1 MSGATGGVVAAGGAI
16 AELIILSL
24 SGFILFRRCGNTI
37 AESCDYSLIA
47 TLMGLS
53 LVFQSAFLFHQPA
66 VSLVIEAIA
75 TTLALAFIVHR
86 RPDLRPALTA
96 VKSLWSR
103 HPLMCTAIVIVWS
116 YLALLAL
123 VIPPG
128 TIHWQ
133 SIARVLEFES
143 HHTLFPAGVSTLAGG
158 NQGLP
163 ASANILILPHLFLRF
178 HGDVGLGLL
187 GFAAYLS
194 IGFSIYALSRRYAWP
209 STAFTVV
216 VIVLS
221 MPRMVYLSTSPGYEI
236 IPAAVALF
244 CLLAVFRT
252 VEEPNIRDL
261 GLLLLGMVFMISKAT
276 LQLTFPLV
284 LAPLA
289 GLLLFRRH
297 GLMTWWHLVADR
309 PSIILLFSMPAL
321 VFSPLLP
328 QVNKLLANGVSNGA
342 RVLST
347 VVYNNDGLQ
356 GTAAN
361 AIRYLL
367 QSIDLTPP
375 VDNLLNW
382 AMGFSVSGLLQRVY
396 ETLVF
401 PVFGGSGTAAVF
413 HIARGADERF
423 SWFGPLGFVL
433 ILPSVVYAVRWAPR
447 RLKAVAVTLVGYFFL
462 VALIPAWQPENVRYF
477 DVFFLC
483 GSVCTAFF
491 LPPWRLSKKGRRVLM
506 TIGAGLLVYAAV
518 CNEHKP
524 AFTLPGGLKNPE
536 TGAYRTAPRHGGQKA
551 AKPIISGGSIWTAS
565 DWGSKRCWAA
575 PLIYGDDRLE
585 AADRLVDKSRRL
597 WLIYE
602 DSSLTYPFLR
612 HFPAAETIPLQKI
625 TPKMM
630 TSARSRGVAY
640 LMFVDCL
647 PPQWLDGRN
656 GTLLW
661 RSTPDAATVP
671 GALIHLPF

>member
-24 SGFILFRRCGNTI
+24 SGFILFRRCGNTV
-37 AESCDYSLIA
+37 AESCAYGLIA

-53 LVFQSAFLFHQPA
+53 FVFQSAFLFHLPA
-66 VSLVIEAIA
+66 ASLVIEAIV

-86 RPDLRPALTA
+86 RSDLRPALTA

-103 HPLMCTAIVIVWS
+103 HPLMCSMIVIVWS

-128 TIHWQ
+128 TIYWQ

-143 HHTLFPAGVSTLAGG
+143 HHTLFPAGVSTLTGG

-194 IGFSIYALSRRYAWP
+194 IGFSVYALSRRYAWP
-209 STAFTVV
+209 STAFTVA

-221 MPRMVYLSTSPGYEI
+221 MPRMVYLATSPGYEI
-236 IPAAVALF
+236 IPTAVALF

-252 VEEPNIRDL
+252 VESPNVRDL
-261 GLLLLGMVFMISKAT
+261 YLLLLGLVFMISKAT

-284 LAPLA
+284 LVPLA

-297 GLMTWWHLVADR
+297 GMMTWWHLVAAR
-309 PSIILLFSMPAL
+309 PSILLLFSIPAL
-321 VFSPLLP
+321 IFSPLLP
-328 QVNKLLANGVSNGA
+328 LVHRLLANGGSDGT
-342 RVLST
+342 RILST

-375 VDNLLNW
+375 VDNLLKW

-396 ETLVF
+396 ETLVA
-401 PVFGGSGTAAVF
+401 PVFDGRGAAVAF
-413 HIARGADERF
+413 QIAWGADERF
-423 SWFGPLGFVL
+423 SWFGPFGFVL
-433 ILPSVVYAVRWAPR
+433 ILPAVVYAVRRAPR
-447 RLKAVAVTLVGYFFL
+447 RLKAVAVALVGYFFL

-491 LPPWRLSKKGRRVLM
+491 LPPWRLSRKGRRVLM
-506 TIGAGLLVYAAV
+506 TIGAGLLVYAAA

-524 AFTLPGGLKNPE
+524 AFTLPNGLTSPG
-536 TGAYRTAPRHGGQKA
+536 TGTYRAAPRPGGNRA
-551 AKPIISGGSIWTAS
+551 ARPIISAGSIWTAS
-565 DWGSKRCWAA
+565 DWGRKRCWAA
-575 PLIYGDDRLE
+575 PLIYGDDRVE
-585 AADRLVDKSRRL
+585 AAGRLVDKSERL

-612 HFPAAETIPLQKI
+612 RFPAAETAPLREI
-625 TPKMM
+625 TREMM
-630 TSARSRGVAY
+630 TSSRGRRIAY
-640 LMFVDCL
+640 LMFVDCS
-647 PPQWLDGRN
+647 PPQWLDGRD

-661 RSTPDAATVP
+661 KATLDTARVP
-671 GALIHLPF
+671 GALIHLP

>member
-1 MSGATGGVVAAGGAI
+1 MSGASGGVVAAGGAI
-16 AELIILSL
+16 AELIILCL
-24 SGFILFRRCGNTI
+24 SGVILFRRCGNTI
-37 AESCDYSLIA
+37 AESCAYGIIA

-66 VSLVIEAIA
+66 ASLVIEVIA

-86 RPDLRPALTA
+86 RSDLRPALIA

-103 HPLMCTAIVIVWS
+103 HPLMCSLTVIVWS

-128 TIHWQ
+128 TIYWQ

-143 HHTLFPAGVSTLAGG
+143 HHTLFPAGVSTLTGG

-194 IGFSIYALSRRYAWP
+194 IGFSVYALSRRYAWP
-209 STAFTVV
+209 STAFTVA

-221 MPRMVYLSTSPGYEI
+221 MPRMVYLATSPGYEI
-236 IPAAVALF
+236 IPTAVALF

-252 VEEPNIRDL
+252 VESPNVRDL
-261 GLLLLGMVFMISKAT
+261 YLLLLGLVFMISKAT

-284 LAPLA
+284 LVPLA

-297 GLMTWWHLVADR
+297 GMMTWWHLVATR
-309 PSIILLFSMPAL
+309 PSILLLFSIPAL
-321 VFSPLLP
+321 IFSPLLP
-328 QVNKLLANGVSNGA
+328 LVHRLLANGGRDGA
-342 RVLST
+342 RILSN

-375 VDNLLNW
+375 VDNLLKW

-396 ETLVF
+396 ETLVA
-401 PVFGGSGTAAVF
+401 PVFDGSGTAAAFQIVW
-413 HIARGADERF
+413 GADERF
-423 SWFGPLGFVL
+423 SWFGPFGFVL
-433 ILPSVVYAVRWAPR
+433 ILPAVVYAVRRAPR
-447 RLKAVAVTLVGYFFL
+447 RLKAVAVALVGYFFL

-506 TIGAGLLVYAAV
+506 TIGAGLLVYAAA

-524 AFTLPGGLKNPE
+524 AFTLPSGLTSQW
-536 TGAYRTAPRHGGQKA
+536 TGAYRAAPRPGGKRA
-551 AKPIISGGSIWTAS
+551 ASPIISAGSIWTVS
-565 DWGSKRCWAA
+565 DWGRKRCWAA
-575 PLIYGDDRLE
+575 PLIYGDDRVE
-585 AADRLVDKSRRL
+585 AAGRLVDKSERL

-612 HFPAAETIPLQKI
+612 RFLAAETTPLREI
-625 TPKMM
+625 TREMM
-630 TSARSRGVAY
+630 TSSRVRGVAY
-640 LMFVDCL
+640 LMFVDCS
-647 PPQWLDGRN
+647 PPQWLDGRD

-661 RSTPDAATVP
+661 KATLDTATVP
-671 GALIHLPF
+671 GALIHLP

>member
-24 SGFILFRRCGNTI
+24 SGFILFRRCGNTV
-37 AESCDYSLIA
+37 AESCAYGLIA
-47 TLMGLS
+47 TFMGVS
-53 LVFQSAFLFHQPA
+53 FVFQSAFLFHLPA
-66 VSLVIEAIA
+66 ASLAIEAIV
-75 TTLALAFIVHR
+75 TTLALAFIIHR
-86 RPDLRPALTA
+86 RSDLRPALTA

-103 HPLMCTAIVIVWS
+103 HPLMCSMVLIVWS

-128 TIHWQ
+128 TIYWQ

-143 HHTLFPAGVSTLAGG
+143 HHTLFPAGVSTLTGG
-158 NQGLP
+158 NRGVP
-163 ASANILILPHLFLRF
+163 ASANILILSHMFLRF

-194 IGFSIYALSRRYAWP
+194 IGFSVYALSRRYAWP

-221 MPRMVYLSTSPGYEI
+221 MPRMVYMATSPGYEI
-236 IPAAVALF
+236 IPTAVALF

-252 VEEPNIRDL
+252 VESPNVRDL
-261 GLLLLGMVFMISKAT
+261 YLLLLGLVFMISKAT

-284 LAPLA
+284 LVPLA

-297 GLMTWWHLVADR
+297 GIMTWWHLVAAR
-309 PSIILLFSMPAL
+309 PSILLLVSIPAL
-321 VFSPLLP
+321 IFSPLLP
-328 QVNKLLANGVSNGA
+328 LVHSLLANGGSDSP
-342 RVLST
+342 RILST
-347 VVYNNDGLQ
+347 VMYNSDGLQ

-375 VDNLLNW
+375 VDYLLKW

-396 ETLVF
+396 ETMVA
-401 PVFGGSGTAAVF
+401 PVFDGRGAAAGF
-413 HIARGADERF
+413 QIAWGADERF
-423 SWFGPLGFVL
+423 SWFGPFGFAL
-433 ILPSVVYAVRWAPR
+433 ILPAVVYAVRRAPR
-447 RLKAVAVTLVGYFFL
+447 RLKAVAVALVGYFFL

-491 LPPWRLSKKGRRVLM
+491 LPPWRLSRKGRRLLM
-506 TIGAGLLVYAAV
+506 TIGAGLLVYAAA
-518 CNEHKP
+518 CNEGKP
-524 AFTLPGGLKNPE
+524 AFTLPNGLIS
-536 TGAYRTAPRHGGQKA
+536 TGAGTYRAAPHPGGHRA
-551 AKPIISGGSIWTAS
+551 TRPISSAGSIWTAS
-565 DWGSKRCWAA
+565 DWGRKRCWAA
-575 PLIYGDDRLE
+575 PLLYGDDRVE
-585 AADRLVDKSRRL
+585 AAVRLVDKSERL
-597 WLIYE
+597 WLVYE

-612 HFPAAETIPLQKI
+612 LFPAAETAPLREI
-625 TPKMM
+625 TREMM
-630 TSARSRGVAY
+630 TSSRGRRIAY
-640 LMFVDCL
+640 LMFVDCS
-647 PPQWLDGRN
+647 PPQWLDGRD

-661 RSTPDAATVP
+661 KATLDTARVP
-671 GALIHLPF
+671 GALINLP

>member
-1 MSGATGGVVAAGGAI
+1 VSGASGGVVAAGGTI

-24 SGFILFRRCGNTI
+24 SGVILFRRCGNTI
-37 AESCDYSLIA
+37 AESCTYGLIA

-66 VSLVIEAIA
+66 ASLVIEVVA

-86 RPDLRPALTA
+86 RSDLRPALTA
-96 VKSLWSR
+96 VKSLWSQ
-103 HPLMCTAIVIVWS
+103 HPLMCSMTVIVWS

-123 VIPPG
+123 VIPPN
-128 TIHWQ
+128 TIYWQ
-133 SIARVLEFES
+133 SIARVLEFEN
-143 HHTLFPAGVSTLAGG
+143 HHTLFPAGMSTFMGG

-194 IGFSIYALSRRYAWP
+194 IGFSVYALSRRYAWP
-209 STAFTVV
+209 STAFTVA

-221 MPRMVYLSTSPGYEI
+221 MPRMVYLATSPGYEI
-236 IPAAVALF
+236 IPTAVALF

-252 VEEPNIRDL
+252 VESPNVRDL
-261 GLLLLGMVFMISKAT
+261 YFLLLGLVFMISKAT

-284 LAPLA
+284 LVPLA

-297 GLMTWWHLVADR
+297 GIMTWWHLVAAR
-309 PSIILLFSMPAL
+309 PSILLLFSIPAL
-321 VFSPLLP
+321 IFSPLLP
-328 QVNKLLANGVSNGA
+328 LVHRLLANGGRDGAPILSNVA
-342 RVLST
+342 
-347 VVYNNDGLQ
+347 YNNDGLQ
-356 GTAAN
+356 GTVAN

-375 VDNLLNW
+375 VDNLLKW

-396 ETLVF
+396 ETLVV
-401 PVFGGSGTAAVF
+401 PVFDGRGGAVAFQIAWGT
-413 HIARGADERF
+413 DEQF
-423 SWFGPLGFVL
+423 SWFGPFGFVL
-433 ILPSVVYAVRWAPR
+433 ILPAVAYAVRRAPR
-447 RLKAVAVTLVGYFFL
+447 RLKAVAVALVGYFFL

-506 TIGAGLLVYAAV
+506 TIGAGLLVYAAA

-524 AFTLPGGLKNPE
+524 AFTLPSGLTSPC
-536 TGAYRTAPRHGGQKA
+536 TGAYRAAPRPGGKRA
-551 AKPIISGGSIWTAS
+551 ARPIISAGSIWTAS
-565 DWGSKRCWAA
+565 NWGRKRCWAA
-575 PLIYGDDRLE
+575 PLIYGDDRLQ
-585 AADRLVDKSRRL
+585 AASRLVDEPGRL
-597 WLIYE
+597 CLIYE

-612 HFPAAETIPLQKI
+612 RFPAAETTPLQEI
-625 TPKMM
+625 TREMM
-630 TSARSRGVAY
+630 TSSRVRGVTY
-640 LMFVDCL
+640 LMFVDCS
-647 PPQWLDGRN
+647 PPQWLDGRD

-661 RSTPDAATVP
+661 KATLDTATMP
-671 GALIHLPF
+671 GALIHLP